1 MATRPSAKRQ
11 IHVRLIHNGMQPGTP
26 LDEPLLFG
34 LQDAKGH
41 VHPGLTQ
48 PGEARNFDL
57 ILEVG
62 EGNGVDKP
70 VFRGAFVHGPA
81 KARFIYLSWKRQG
94 EHEHPWG
101 SRIKIPLS
109 GIGWAEIHAAEKP
122 GKCLAANVIGRRP
135 HASEAIEWRIEALHK
150 S

>member
-1 MATRPSAKRQ
+1 
-11 IHVRLIHNGMQPGTP
+11 MQPGTP
-26 LDEPLLFG
+26 LDEPLRFG
-34 LQDAKGH
+34 LQDAKGE

-57 ILEVG
+57 ILEFS
-62 EGNGVDKP
+62 EGDDADKP
-70 VFRGAFVHGPA
+70 VFRGAFAHGPA
-81 KARFIYLSWKRQG
+81 KARFVYLSWKRQG
-94 EHEHPWG
+94 KHEHPWG
-101 SRIKIPLS
+101 WRIKVPLA
-109 GIGWAEIHAAEKP
+109 GIGWAEICAAEKP